1 MPGVVQVTQKKVTS
15 TAATHHQKTVTN
27 TSPVPAQASMKKKT
41 VIYSDKSESSFDE
54 AMGDT
59 PSNYNILNG
68 RVDSQATMGLKRQFG
83 QGNSATPNPAQ
94 GHKQQAFVNGNAI
107 NQGRSAS
114 QLEPVQERR
123 GAPKQASTKA
133 FVGSSIVGIHHTQS
147 QPSSL
152 TNTQAMP
159 NQQQQKYPQGHPQTL
174 ELQEKERHFVQHL
187 RNTNDGSAFVQSSEE
202 HTVHFGNNTHNQWA
216 NAGNLNLHQNP
227 NGL

>member
-1 MPGVVQVTQKKVTS
+1 
-15 TAATHHQKTVTN
+15 
-27 TSPVPAQASMKKKT
+27 MKKKT

-123 GAPKQASTKA
+123 GAPK
-133 FVGSSIVGIHHTQS
+133 
-147 QPSSL
+147 
-152 TNTQAMP
+152 
-159 NQQQQKYPQGHPQTL
+159 
-174 ELQEKERHFVQHL
+174 
-187 RNTNDGSAFVQSSEE
+187 
-202 HTVHFGNNTHNQWA
+202 
-216 NAGNLNLHQNP
+216 
-227 NGL
+227 